1 MVITMII
8 QIYISRYPYLSVAAI
23 AAIALLYI
31 NIYDHWLSISVTE

>member
-8 QIYISRYPYLSVAAI
+8 EIYISRYPYLSV